1 MPEIMLRCP
10 QCKRTLLNVERLP
23 TDPVEAAVVEVV
35 CCGQWS
41 ESVHYFDVQGR
52 ELYGD
57 PESKDFGKPL
67 SEVGV

>member
-1 MPEIMLRCP
+1 MNITLRCP
-10 QCKRTLLNVERLP
+10 LCKRTLSVERLP
-23 TDPVEAAVVEVV
+23 NDPPQAAIVEVL

-41 ESVHYFDVQGR
+41 ESAHYFDVAGR

-67 SEVGV
+67 SDGING